1 MRIKNVFPKM
11 VLVLGVVSILLASM
25 PTGVAAEDCLSYV
38 GGQNNGDCGLFGGG
52 PLGRAESGFDY
63 QAWEDAGWTVTAN
76 ENTDTG
82 DVNITRTHPADDTT
96 NGDRWETKVHYNGK
110 TGEYEE
116 ERIVIH
122 PDGSTESSTHEG
134 TISGDMFPR
143 THKTSETHM
152 TPDGRK
158 STTAYRPDGSQSSV
172 VAWDGTGRKYAD
184 NEYDANGNMTSS
196 ESWDADGTHYKN
208 TFDANG
214 NMIASEKT
222 GPDGTKTVTT
232 YGPTGSSYSVT
243 TDPEGHVTK
252 VTKADGYGDRYTA
265 TFSGDCVMDPR
276 IGHFGQIIKGSG
288 CHRTSLTSFEPKT
301 GKEEVIRYDQDG
313 NVISDT
319 GGKDQIK
326 ADVLGQIE
334 GKPSGDLA
342 GGQVK
347 LPAGMTQ
354 QPVNG
359 NVNFQPMP
367 RGALPGGKSGISSV
381 IPGGQSTG
389 PATPDLG
396 AKKIPGTVTTL
407 PLQITPKT
415 DSNLKVDLKGKL
427 NVTPGSKS
435 VGKIWKGGGV
445 SKVNVQSQAVQQNKF
460 KANYK
465 RWRSSAGASGPIV
478 K

>member
-1 MRIKNVFPKM
+1 MTIKQEFPNM
-11 VLVLGVVSILLASM
+11 LLVLGVVSILLASM
-25 PTGVAAEDCLSYV
+25 PTGVVADILDWFGETAEV
-38 GGQNNGDCGLFGGG
+38 GD
-52 PLGRAESGFDY
+52 PLGSPSRSDQ
-63 QAWEDAGWTVTAN
+63 QAWEDAGWTVKSN

-82 DVNITRTHPADDTT
+82 DINITRTHPADDTT
-96 NGDRWETKVHYNGK
+96 NGDRWETRIQYNFQ
-110 TGEYEE
+110 TGSYGE

-122 PDGSTESSTHEG
+122 PDGSTVSSTYEG
-134 TISGDMFPR
+134 TISDDGITP
-143 THKTSETHM
+143 THKTRE
-152 TPDGRK
+152 
-158 STTAYRPDGSQSSV
+158 
-172 VAWDGTGRKYAD
+172 VAT
-184 NEYDANGNMTSS
+184 DANGRKFSDNRYGANGKMTSS
-196 ESWDADGTHYKN
+196 ESWDEDGTHYKN

-214 NMIASEKT
+214 NMISSEKT

-265 TFSGDCVMDPR
+265 TFTGDCVMDPR

-389 PATPDLG
+389 
-396 AKKIPGTVTTL
+396 
-407 PLQITPKT
+407 
-415 DSNLKVDLKGKL
+415 KVFQ
-427 NVTPGSKS
+427 S
-435 VGKIWKGGGV
+435 GV
-445 SKVNVQSQAVQQNKF
+445 SAEKKLQADALQRFKDKIKIQDSSVSQKSKWGVKTGSQSASQTYKINAANKLKFQTQAVQQNKF
-460 KANYK
+460 KANYQ